1 MKKKSITR
9 RDFMRQGALAVVGT
23 AAGLSSLPL
32 IPQEQKSRVI
42 LIRRQAVL
50 DENLKIDEK
59 ILQEMLDQ
67 ALMSLFKKED
77 AAKAFQSIIKADDV
91 VGIKTNVWNYLPTPP
106 ELENAI
112 KRRVLAAGVKEENID
127 INDRE
132 VIVRPVFQ
140 KATALINA
148 RPLRTHYLAGISG
161 CMKNYIT
168 FAKNIPDYH
177 PNTCEDLALLFSLP
191 QVKGKTR
198 LHVLSVL
205 TPQFHAKGPHHFDRR
220 YVWTYNGLLVGTDPV
235 AIDAIALMLVTAKRL
250 EVFGPRESRV
260 MPYPRSIAAA
270 DAKHKLGTSDI
281 NKIDL
286 VKLGWQEGILI

>member
-1 MKKKSITR
+1 MKKMITR
-9 RDFMRQGALAVVGT
+9 RDFMRQSAMAVVGT
-23 AAGLSSLPL
+23 AAGFSSLQL
-32 IPQEQKSRVI
+32 ISQEKKSRVI
-42 LIRRQAVL
+42 LIRQQAAL

-67 ALMSLFKKED
+67 AVMALCKQDD
-77 AAKAFQSIIKADDV
+77 ADKAFKSFIKPEDI

-112 KRRVLAAGVKEENID
+112 KRRILAAGVKEENID

-132 VIVRPVFQ
+132 VIDRPVFQ
-140 KATALINA
+140 RATVLINV

-161 CMKNYIT
+161 CMKNYVT

-191 QVKGKTR
+191 QVQGKTR

-220 YVWTYNGLLVGTDPV
+220 YVWNYNGLLVGTDPV
-235 AIDAIALMLVTAKRL
+235 AIDAVALKLVTAKRL

-260 MPYPRSIAAA
+260 MPYPRSIEAA
-270 DAKHKLGTSDI
+270 DKKHKLGTSDMAS
-281 NKIDL
+281 IDL